1 MRHGLGRVG
10 IVVVVAAL
18 LACSPSASQP
28 QAAPPSAP
36 AGAPAAPAPPS
47 APAAPAERA
56 TLNISHSMITSSAGN
71 YVAAD
76 RGYFAEE
83 GIDVD
88 FVRVMSGTETMA
100 LVVSGQTDVGGGLIS
115 SGLYNA
121 FARGIQVKI
130 VADHGANLPNA
141 SAGGIAFR
149 KDLFESGAIREARD
163 LRGRKVAVANEG
175 GAAHISLDRYLQ
187 AAGLALTDVDL
198 TVVQLPDTAAAFQ
211 NKVIEAAY
219 WQEPFTTIGLEQGL
233 IVRGPIVYEIYPQ
246 QQIGGIMF
254 AERLTSDRALGLR
267 YMRAYVRG
275 VRDYVRA
282 TQDRDPATFDA
293 VVPILMNYTTVK
305 DRALFEKAI
314 PSGLKADPVPNV
326 QSMSDDQEWFVAH
339 GFQPQRVNVQDIVE
353 LSFVEQAIR
362 ELGAAQR

>member
-1 MRHGLGRVG
+1 MGHGLWRVG
-10 IVVVVAAL
+10 TVLVVAAV
-18 LACSPSASQP
+18 LACG
-28 QAAPPSAP
+28 PSAP
-36 AGAPAAPAPPS
+36 RPQPAPTAVPVAAPAAPAPPS

-56 TLNISHSMITSSAGN
+56 TLHISHSMITSSAGN

-83 GIDVD
+83 GIDVE
-88 FVRVMSGTETMA
+88 FVRVMTGTETMA
-100 LVVSGQTDVGGGLIS
+100 LIVSGQTDVGGGLIS

-141 SAGGIAFR
+141 SAGGMAFR
-149 KDLFESGAIREARD
+149 KDLFESGVIREAKD
-163 LRGRKVAVANEG
+163 LRGRKVAIANEG
-175 GAAHISLDRYLQ
+175 GAAHITLDRYLQ

-198 TVVQLPDTAAAFQ
+198 TFVPLADTAAAFQ
-211 NKVIEAAY
+211 NRVIEAAY
-219 WQEPFTTIGLEQGL
+219 WQEPFTTIALEQGL
-233 IVRGPIVYEIYPQ
+233 IVRGPIGYEIYPQ

-275 VRDYVRA
+275 VRDYVNA
-282 TQDRDPATFDA
+282 MQDRDPATFDA

-305 DRALFEKAI
+305 DRALFDKAI
-314 PSGLKADPVPNV
+314 PSGLRPDPTVNV
-326 QSMSDDQEWFVAH
+326 ESIIADQEWYLAH
-339 GFQPQRVNVQDIVE
+339 GYVTQRANVEAFVD

-362 ELGAAQR
+362 ELGPYR

>member
-1 MRHGLGRVG
+1 MRHSLGRVG
-10 IVVVVAAL
+10 IVVVVAAV
-18 LACSPSASQP
+18 LACSPSAPRP
-28 QAAPPSAP
+28 QAPP
-36 AGAPAAPAPPS
+36 PAAPAAGTAPAP
-47 APAAPAERA
+47 PAAPAVPAERA
-56 TLNISHSMITSSAGN
+56 MLNISHSMITSSAGN

-211 NKVIEAAY
+211 NKVVEAAY

-233 IVRGPIVYEIYPQ
+233 IVRGPIGYEIYPQ

-254 AERLTSDRALGLR
+254 AERLTTDRALGLR

-282 TQDRDPATFDA
+282 TQDRDPAAFDA
-293 VVPILMNYTTVK
+293 VVPILMSYTTVK

-314 PSGLKADPVPNV
+314 PSGLRPDPTVNV
-326 QSMSDDQEWFVAH
+326 ESIIADQEWYLAH
-339 GFQPQRVNVQDIVE
+339 GYVTQRANVEAFVD
-353 LSFVEQAIR
+353 LSFVEQAVR
-362 ELGAAQR
+362 ELGPYR